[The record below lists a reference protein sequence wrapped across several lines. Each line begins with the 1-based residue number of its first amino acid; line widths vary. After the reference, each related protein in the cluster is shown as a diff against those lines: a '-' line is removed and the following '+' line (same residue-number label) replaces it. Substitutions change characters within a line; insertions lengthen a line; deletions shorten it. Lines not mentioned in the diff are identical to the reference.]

1 MPVIFTD
8 TPRLSNWLKF
18 EFEPALGYTREAIV
32 LNDAAGGTYK
42 NGTVLGKITASGK
55 YKISLSAAGDGS
67 NTPAGVLFADG
78 LGLSSDMVLS
88 AGVDAN
94 AIMLARG
101 PALVSDVGL
110 TYGTGHTASTV
121 KTAFAALNPPIQVVT
136 GL

>member
-18 EFEPALGYTREAIV
+18 EFEPALGYTREAIT

-42 NGTVLGKITASGK
+42 NGTVLGKITATSK
-55 YKISLSAAGDGS
+55 YQVSKTAAGDGS
-67 NTPAGVLFADG
+67 QTPAGVLFADG

-88 AGVDAN
+88 AGVDTPAL
-94 AIMLARG
+94 MLARG

-110 TYGTGHTASTV
+110 VYGTGHTAASV